1 MSDRSGVWFIDTS
14 GRSVTV
20 RTAALSCQEPF
31 SKNARFPLTLL
42 RLPYSPGKKR
52 NGVLQGGLICTSEED
67 CTTLTD
73 REGNVVFRWLVHSAQ
88 D

>member
-1 MSDRSGVWFIDTS
+1 M
-14 GRSVTV
+14 
-20 RTAALSCQEPF
+20 
-31 SKNARFPLTLL
+31 
-42 RLPYSPGKKR
+42 KKAR